1 MRVFWVF
8 FFIFVMHQI
17 ETLEFPLQ
25 TSQFVESY
33 QRTDGKFLSI
43 QSVFRRQ
50 VQSLMSDPVDFCRS
64 QRSQWCAQVRHLQ
77 ATITCR
83 QQDRGS
89 RRTGFG
95 GGQTGV
101 RCLYFPCGG
110 LWLLWSLCHTTI
122 SNSSNSNAEGGEW
135 ETESS
140 YFGIRVRKKDRLAGR
155 EKETESNGR
164 GKSLCASFVLKK
176 KAFLRGSSSV
186 ASGPPLGSAVDPR
199 SDGGGERQPGV
210 ARAKETGT
218 ASR

>member
-1 MRVFWVF
+1 
-8 FFIFVMHQI
+8 MHQI

-25 TSQFVESY
+25 TSQFVESH
-33 QRTDGKFLSI
+33 QRTDGKFLWI

-50 VQSLMSDPVDFCRS
+50 VHSLMSDPVDFCRS

-95 GGQTGV
+95 GGKTGV

-176 KAFLRGSSSV
+176 KSIPEREQQRGVWASAGRAAAV
-186 ASGPPLGSAVDPR
+186 ASMLDVSITALNIKSITWFWR
-199 SDGGGERQPGV
+199 GGLL
-210 ARAKETGT
+210 K
-218 ASR
+218 